1 MIQLSPSSAYL
12 MHHLEEKEKCYDEDF
27 WSWVDQN

>member
-12 MHHLEEKEKCYDEDF
+12 IYQLEEKEKRYDENF
-27 WSWVDQN
+27 WSWLDQK